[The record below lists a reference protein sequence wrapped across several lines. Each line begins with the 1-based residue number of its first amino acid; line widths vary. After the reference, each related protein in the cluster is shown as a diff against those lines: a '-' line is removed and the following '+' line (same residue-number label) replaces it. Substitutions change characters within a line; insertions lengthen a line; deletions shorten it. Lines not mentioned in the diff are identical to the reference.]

1 MKKFTFIR
9 NLKAIK
15 AIIIAVFL
23 LGQFSVSNAQMDSI
37 VFNADNLA
45 AEKFTFTAG
54 GEQIEFTA
62 DQNGCVLWSSGAY
75 VEFTITGNY
84 FEIIGATHI
93 PESTDPGNGYGSVFI
108 DDTNTAV
115 DTTLKFI
122 VEDGVTVEE
131 AFIQI
136 WASPVLASADE
147 HLVRIQTQGDWITVY
162 SVKFETKPTSVN
174 SISSNNISA
183 YPIPGNGT
191 DLNLTLSNNFSN
203 TLNAIKIFDITG
215 KLVLSVNKSGSSIA
229 LDNLK
234 LPKGICFISVSNGK
248 NKETIKYL
256 VN

>member
-1 MKKFTFIR
+1 MKKITFIR
-9 NLKAIK
+9 NFKILK
-15 AIIIAVFL
+15 AIIIAVII
-23 LGQFSVSNAQMDSI
+23 LGKFSVANAQMDSI
-37 VFNADNLA
+37 VLNADNLA
-45 AEKFTFTAG
+45 AGKFTFTAG

-62 DQNGCVLWSSGAY
+62 DQNGCVLWSPGAY

-93 PESTDPGNGYGSVFI
+93 PESNDPGNGYGSVFI

-147 HLVRIQTQGDWITVY
+147 HLIRIQSQGDWITVY
-162 SVKFETKPTSVN
+162 GVRFETKTTSVK
-174 SISSNNISA
+174 SVSSNNISA

-191 DLNLTLSNNFSN
+191 SLSIILGSSFSN
-203 TLNAIKIFDITG
+203 STNTINIVDISG
-215 KLVLSVNKSGSSIA
+215 KLILSVNKLGSSIV

-234 LPKGICFISVSNGK
+234 LPKGICFITVSNDK
-248 NKETIKYL
+248 DNETIKYL
-256 VN
+256 VK